1 MRLSIRPHK
10 VIVPPVISDM
20 CGGLAII
27 LCFALAMFVLIA
39 ALAGLS
45 PKQSMRANV
54 GLADTSWMGR

>member
-1 MRLSIRPHK
+1 
-10 VIVPPVISDM
+10 M

-45 PKQSMRANV
+45 PKQSMRANA
-54 GLADTSWMGR
+54 GPADTSWIGR